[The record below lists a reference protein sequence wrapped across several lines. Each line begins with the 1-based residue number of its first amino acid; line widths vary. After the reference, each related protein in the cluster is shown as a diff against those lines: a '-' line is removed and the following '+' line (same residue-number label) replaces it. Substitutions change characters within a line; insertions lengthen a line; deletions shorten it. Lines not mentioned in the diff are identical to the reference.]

1 MTRQR
6 DEVPST
12 HILAAML
19 RRVMRSISGSTAA
32 LREFIR
38 VMSRLHL
45 FVYRVT
51 GGVAGGRYGLPNG
64 RFVLLTTTG
73 RKTGKPHTVPLLSID
88 DSDAVVVIASHGG
101 LDQPPAW
108 WLNLRAN
115 PNAHLQIGRRVLSVT
130 AHEADPGE
138 RSRLWPLFVAEY
150 SGYLD
155 YQQRTSREL
164 PIMVLRP
171 VGNAAR
177 TSS

>member
-1 MTRQR
+1 
-6 DEVPST
+6 
-12 HILAAML
+12 ML
-19 RRVMRSISGSTAA
+19 RRVMRSIGGSTAA

-45 FVYRVT
+45 FIYRVT
-51 GGVAGGRYGLPNG
+51 GGVAGGRFGLPNG

-88 DSDAVVVIASHGG
+88 DSDTVVVIASHGG

-115 PNAHLQIGRRVLSVT
+115 PNAHLQIGRRLVPVT
-130 AHEADPGE
+130 AHEADTGE

-150 SGYLD
+150 SGYVD
-155 YQQRTSREL
+155 YQKRTSREI
-164 PIMVLRP
+164 PIMILRP
-171 VGNAAR
+171 LGNTAR
-177 TSS
+177 KSS